1 MRTEV
6 RGKLTKFDPLKR
18 DALQGVDEM
27 VGGGSRSLKGYTAVA
42 QHITHHIEMST
53 KK

>member
-1 MRTEV
+1 MRTEA

-27 VGGGSRSLKGYTAVA
+27 VDGGSRSLKGYTAVA
-42 QHITHHIEMST
+42 HHITQHIEMLT
-53 KK
+53 DK